1 MGTQSQNP
9 AWVTEIGDNMYI
21 SEEPHAM
28 DGPGQRRYTA
38 RALNV
43 SNSEVVFLEDI
54 WRDDGRLFFEALLLE
69 QVHKDE
75 RLPGLMYADAHDQV
89 GQRTRTISNQPGS
102 DAVEAHGRYKMRL
115 LTKDIGR
122 ALDTVRSLRQFLS
135 VMYDACAIQRNLY
148 RKCRILHRDIS
159 DRNIMIAP
167 ETEEY
172 RTSCASDLT
181 EVKFVNQVLTRDKS
195 CEPAPTCLVIDLGN
209 GADLK
214 VARDALRERTGTPK
228 FIARSVSSGRL
239 LRKGEFDSQSVTM
252 PPIEELGVYTG
263 FVHSTEYQINNLDP
277 DTESDKRFAHRLF
290 HDAEST
296 FWVIAWTLARSARQ
310 GSQEEK
316 IPPPDSCQ
324 FFHTMLRHFPIP
336 SYDSRSKLC
345 ERSEEYWESILHPDL
360 KALSGMLT
368 KMFSYIRPE
377 WAYRPEL
384 HPEHVHEAL
393 MRLLLTEIVRIEDS
407 GEDVLL
413 AIGGRARPPPPPEM
427 AHCYE

>member
-1 MGTQSQNP
+1 
-9 AWVTEIGDNMYI
+9 
-21 SEEPHAM
+21 
-28 DGPGQRRYTA
+28 
-38 RALNV
+38 
-43 SNSEVVFLEDI
+43 
-54 WRDDGRLFFEALLLE
+54 
-69 QVHKDE
+69 
-75 RLPGLMYADAHDQV
+75 
-89 GQRTRTISNQPGS
+89 
-102 DAVEAHGRYKMRL
+102 
-115 LTKDIGR
+115 
-122 ALDTVRSLRQFLS
+122 
-135 VMYDACAIQRNLY
+135 
-148 RKCRILHRDIS
+148 
-159 DRNIMIAP
+159 
-167 ETEEY
+167 
-172 RTSCASDLT
+172 
-181 EVKFVNQVLTRDKS
+181 
-195 CEPAPTCLVIDLGN
+195 
-209 GADLK
+209 
-214 VARDALRERTGTPK
+214 
-228 FIARSVSSGRL
+228 
-239 LRKGEFDSQSVTM
+239 M

-296 FWVIAWTLARSARQ
+296 FWVIAWTLA
-310 GSQEEK
+310 
-316 IPPPDSCQ
+316 
-324 FFHTMLRHFPIP
+324 

-345 ERSEEYWESILHPDL
+345 ERSEEYWESVLHPDL